1 MCSLRGL
8 GVGLSPLAGSGNG
21 SVLVFL
27 PALGDVVGERIVGVG
42 GTEERLNREKDGTD
56 LEGGRPVA

>member
-1 MCSLRGL
+1 M
-8 GVGLSPLAGSGNG
+8 GLSPLAGSGNG